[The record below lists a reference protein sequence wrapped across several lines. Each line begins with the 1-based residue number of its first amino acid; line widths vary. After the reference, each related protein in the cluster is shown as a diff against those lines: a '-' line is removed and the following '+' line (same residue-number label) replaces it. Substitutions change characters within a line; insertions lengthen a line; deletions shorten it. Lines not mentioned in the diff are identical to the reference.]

1 MTIVVVLVMI
11 ALAWYAIRL
20 ARGASV
26 SYDDP
31 RRIGLD
37 EIGPYVVS
45 TVDLMVEITGGRY
58 ETMVFLE
65 GDLGGEYTR
74 RYPTREQAT
83 VGHREMVTMIT
94 ALASVIESRRK
105 A

>member
-1 MTIVVVLVMI
+1 MVIVVVLVMI
-11 ALAWYAIRL
+11 GLAWYALRL

-26 SYDDP
+26 SEDP

-37 EIGPYVVS
+37 EIGPYTVS
-45 TVDLMVEITGGRY
+45 TVDLTIEITGGRY

-65 GDLGGEYTR
+65 GDPGGEYTR
-74 RYPTREQAT
+74 RYATREQAKA
-83 VGHREMVTMIT
+83 GHREMVTMIT